1 MNRSVA
7 AAFLAGALFGVGL
20 VVSRMADPRVV
31 LAFLDM
37 TGAFNPALIF
47 VMGGAVTVTAV
58 TFRLV
63 TRQGKPLFESE
74 FRVPTSRAIDAPL
87 VAGAAFFG
95 LGWGLAGYCPGPV
108 LVNFAAG
115 VHEAWWFV
123 PAMIAG
129 GWLQRWLMPG
139 YDRVKVAGQPGAS
152 AGQR

>member
-1 MNRSVA
+1 MRNSLA

-31 LAFLDM
+31 LAFLDV
-37 TGAFNPALIF
+37 TGEFNPALLL
-47 VMGGAVTVTAV
+47 VMGGAVAVTAV

-63 TRQGKPLFESE
+63 LKRGKPLLESE
-74 FRVPTSRAIDAPL
+74 FRVPTSRAIDARL
-87 VAGAAFFG
+87 VAGAALFG

-129 GWLQRWLMPG
+129 AWLVPE
-139 YDRVKVAGQPGAS
+139 
-152 AGQR
+152 